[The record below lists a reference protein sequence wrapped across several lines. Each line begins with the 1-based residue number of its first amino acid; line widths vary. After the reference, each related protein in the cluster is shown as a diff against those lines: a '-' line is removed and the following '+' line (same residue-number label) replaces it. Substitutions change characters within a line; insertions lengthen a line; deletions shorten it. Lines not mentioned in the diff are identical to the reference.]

1 MFQRDDNTFMGAYI
15 DQRSGA
21 ANYYWCSDEP
31 YSVITFP
38 NKRHTL
44 AAPSELV
51 ALLPG
56 SKTEGQFIGRDGRF
70 RTKVQ
75 VSQTEVWSKGISGN
89 ASSVRVRPNGN
100 GSMRIVKDL
109 VPVHEFSYYGA
120 TDWDLY
126 KDTRG
131 ARSMDVRFDGK
142 NFHAA
147 DSIDSA
153 SLQADMEFV
162 RLTLHED
169 FILSDQHW
177 SIASA
182 EGFKALHFLLTE
194 KGRAFTYI
202 YRDSEAYVLDDEFT
216 LYESVAE
223 DPLELLD
230 EVWAPPTYQPLEDH
244 EWLLSQLGYEID
256 NS

>member
-21 ANYYWCSDEP
+21 TNYYWASDEP

-38 NKRHTL
+38 NKRHAL
-44 AAPSELV
+44 AAPSQLV
-51 ALLPG
+51 ALIPG
-56 SKTEGQFIGRDGRF
+56 SKTDGQFIGSSGSF

-89 ASSVRVRPNGN
+89 ANSVRVRPDGT
-100 GSMRIVKDL
+100 GGMRIVKEA
-109 VPVHEFSYYGA
+109 VPVHEFCYYGA
-120 TDWDLY
+120 TDWDVY
-126 KDTRG
+126 KDTRA
-131 ARSMDVRFDGK
+131 ARSMDIRFDGK

-147 DSIDSA
+147 DSIDPA
-153 SLQADMEFV
+153 SLQADVEFV
-162 RLTLHED
+162 RLTLQEE
-169 FILSDQHW
+169 FIPSDQDW

-182 EGFKALHFLLTE
+182 EGFKALHFLLNAR
-194 KGRAFTYI
+194 GHAFTYI
-202 YRDSEAYVLDDEFT
+202 YRDNEAYVLDDEFT
-216 LYESVAE
+216 LYEFMAD